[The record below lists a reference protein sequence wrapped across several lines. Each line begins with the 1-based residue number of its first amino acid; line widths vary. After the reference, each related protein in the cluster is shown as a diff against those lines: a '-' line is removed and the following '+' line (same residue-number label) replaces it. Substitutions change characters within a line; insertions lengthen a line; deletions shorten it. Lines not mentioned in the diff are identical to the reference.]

1 MGSIN
6 LKLLP
11 LYHKTNLGNTKIWT
25 WGSWVIS
32 ANVTSTLR
40 LFASCPSKTPQQ
52 RFRVRILT
60 FSSLFHRASYA
71 RHDSPSWTFSRA
83 FGKLVAN
90 ELMSFTFCCCSS
102 SSESLSPFRSA
113 SKLIQVELFPN
124 LYIFD
129 QTANGFLNVCFVS
142 ELIATSVLF
151 LPRRIPGAPTLVRI
165 FKCLKNDPKWDLLLR
180 LSYQVCHRVL
190 VEYL

>member
-1 MGSIN
+1 MHRTCTELVRSTWSCSHSTVRQILETPRYEPGAAGWEALTLPLRLASS
-6 LKLLP
+6 LLP
-11 LYHKTNLGNTKIWT
+11 H
-25 WGSWVIS
+25 
-32 ANVTSTLR
+32 LR
-40 LFASCPSKTPQQ
+40 HPSKGFGFESWHFFT
-52 RFRVRILT
+52 L
-60 FSSLFHRASYA
+60 LNRASYA

-129 QTANGFLNVCFVS
+129 QTASGFLNVCLVS
-142 ELIATSVLF
+142 
-151 LPRRIPGAPTLVRI
+151 
-165 FKCLKNDPKWDLLLR
+165 
-180 LSYQVCHRVL
+180 
-190 VEYL
+190 